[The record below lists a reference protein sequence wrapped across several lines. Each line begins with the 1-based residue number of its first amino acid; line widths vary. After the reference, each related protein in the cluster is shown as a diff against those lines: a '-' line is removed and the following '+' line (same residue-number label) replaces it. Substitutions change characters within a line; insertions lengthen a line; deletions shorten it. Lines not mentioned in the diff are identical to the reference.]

1 MRMSQMLE
9 RANGNTQTE
18 ITTTEETQVEVDT
31 KAEEEAKAAED
42 AAIQAEINA
51 LKSLAGI

>member
-9 RANGNTQTE
+9 RANGNAKIE
-18 ITTTEETQVEVDT
+18 ITTKEETQIEVDT
-31 KAEEEAKAAED
+31 KAEDEAKAAE

-51 LKSLAGI
+51 IKSLAGI

>member
-18 ITTTEETQVEVDT
+18 ITSAEETHIEVDT
-31 KAEEEAKAAED
+31 KAEDEAKAAE